1 MYERSIRDEFTHQ
14 TETFARAPAMLS
26 AEALGISLTRWRRV

>member
-14 TETFARAPAMLS
+14 TKGRSFEIDF
-26 AEALGISLTRWRRV
+26 EGWRERS

>member
-1 MYERSIRDEFTHQ
+1 MHEDSIRDEFTHQ

-26 AEALGISLTRWRRV
+26 ARSAGWRSA